1 MMNAKFSPGKPADAG
16 PPCDADRPCVI
27 LSPGAFGSSGGNAM
41 GFRSFALSGITGGA
55 VAVAFFAFSAA
66 GITPS
71 CADQWPAHPISVVVP
86 FSPGNAV
93 DIAAR
98 IVMEQVSQ
106 QVGQPIIVDNRG
118 GAGGAIGSNIVAKAA
133 ADGHTI
139 LASGSLASAHALSAS
154 LPYSTLDDFVP
165 LISLGLQPLV
175 IVTGPDAK
183 FGTLAELVARAKG
196 GTLNFASAGVG
207 SATHLAAERFRMSA
221 GFEAQHVPFKGPAE
235 ALTDIMAGR
244 VDFYVAPASTALSLI
259 QTGKVRALA
268 VSGTKRAAVLP
279 DIPTTTELGFADSA
293 YALYVGLFLPAKTE
307 PAIVQRLY
315 REVEASL
322 GTTGVKDKLVAIG
335 VEPMPMSQP
344 QFARYFRDDVE
355 ANIRL
360 VKAAGI
366 PLQK

>member
-1 MMNAKFSPGKPADAG
+1 
-16 PPCDADRPCVI
+16 
-27 LSPGAFGSSGGNAM
+27 
-41 GFRSFALSGITGGA
+41 
-55 VAVAFFAFSAA
+55 
-66 GITPS
+66 
-71 CADQWPAHPISVVVP
+71 
-86 FSPGNAV
+86 
-93 DIAAR
+93 
-98 IVMEQVSQ
+98 
-106 QVGQPIIVDNRG
+106 
-118 GAGGAIGSNIVAKAA
+118 
-133 ADGHTI
+133 
-139 LASGSLASAHALSAS
+139 
-154 LPYSTLDDFVP
+154 
-165 LISLGLQPLV
+165 
-175 IVTGPDAK
+175 
-183 FGTLAELVARAKG
+183 
-196 GTLNFASAGVG
+196 
-207 SATHLAAERFRMSA
+207 
-221 GFEAQHVPFKGPAE
+221 
-235 ALTDIMAGR
+235 MAGR